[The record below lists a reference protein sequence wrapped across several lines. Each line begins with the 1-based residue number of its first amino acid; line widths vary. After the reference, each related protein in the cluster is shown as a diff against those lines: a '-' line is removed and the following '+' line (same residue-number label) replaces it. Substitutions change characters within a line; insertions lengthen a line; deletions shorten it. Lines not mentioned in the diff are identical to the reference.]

1 MCLRTDKATWT
12 GILTTCYFHNQ
23 AIDFHSTLTLR
34 EIFNHFRM
42 LLFLWEI
49 LHKKSVSEVVIPEL
63 NCYITTTAIPY
74 LGKSCAHRSCS
85 SEDTASDVEPFSDP
99 RLTKRSSG
107 NEASSRY
114 RRYWRARIFLRL
126 AKTASGKCPVPPK

>member
-1 MCLRTDKATWT
+1 
-12 GILTTCYFHNQ
+12 
-23 AIDFHSTLTLR
+23 
-34 EIFNHFRM
+34 M

-63 NCYITTTAIPY
+63 NCYIANTVLPY
-74 LGKSCAHRSCS
+74 LGKGCAHRSCS
-85 SEDTASDVEPFSDP
+85 SEDTASDDEPFSDP

-107 NEASSRY
+107 NEASCRY
-114 RRYWRARIFLRL
+114 RLYWRARIFLRL